1 MGGVAKT
8 YQVRRQK
15 AHFQLALEL
24 LHRGVLQVLL
34 AAAGR
39 RTKGA
44 EEEAGEVR
52 RRSHRTEGW
61 GDVGA
66 DAEARANAGRNAD
79 GARQV
84 LRRKRNRPRISGR
97 NKDWIRRRRRSR
109 RPFRDSPGIL
119 ATCATL
125 RNTASNPWKS
135 AASTGAPWSACS
147 GTTPIKAIRYWYHF
161 GYFSRYR
168 DSLTDLY
175 DSHR

>member
-84 LRRKRNRPRISGR
+84 LRRKRNRPRISDQ
-97 NKDWIRRRRRSR
+97 NKD
-109 RPFRDSPGIL
+109 
-119 ATCATL
+119 
-125 RNTASNPWKS
+125 
-135 AASTGAPWSACS
+135 
-147 GTTPIKAIRYWYHF
+147 
-161 GYFSRYR
+161 
-168 DSLTDLY
+168 
-175 DSHR
+175 